1 MWTLLPSER
10 LRSWHDFRKEI
21 NDLDLTSAIE
31 KINHLWCY
39 APFVNHYLTTDQ
51 IADWPDPWE
60 LLYEN
65 YYCDLAKALGMLYT
79 LYLSDHKD
87 NLTMEIRIYT
97 NPDTKQTYNLVW
109 INQGKYVLNLE
120 YDEVVN
126 KHYIDQRLKLKET
139 ISIEQLK
146 LQTL

>member
-1 MWTLLPSER
+1 MWTQLPSER
-10 LRSWHDFRKEI
+10 LRSWQDFRKEI
-21 NDLDLTSAIE
+21 NQLDLETAIE
-31 KINHLWCY
+31 RTHHLWCY

-51 IADWPDPWE
+51 IAEWPDPWE

-79 LYLSDHKD
+79 LYLSNHKD
-87 NLTMEIRIYT
+87 SLDLEIRIYIDL
-97 NPDTKQTYNLVW
+97 DTKQTYNLVW
-109 INQGKYVLNLE
+109 INQGKYVLNLI

-126 KHYIDQRLKLKET
+126 KKHIDQKLKLKET
-139 ISIEQLK
+139 IGVQQLK

>member
-31 KINHLWCY
+31 KTNHLWCY

>member
-1 MWTLLPSER
+1 MWTQLPSER

-21 NDLDLTSAIE
+21 NDLDELSAIQ
-31 KINHLWCY
+31 KTNHLWCY

-51 IADWPDPWE
+51 IDQWPGPWE

-87 NLTMEIRIYT
+87 ALDMEIRIYT
-97 NPDTKQTYNLVW
+97 NPDTKQTHNLVW

>member
-1 MWTLLPSER
+1 MPDR
-10 LRSWHDFRKEI
+10 LAAWKRFRHE
-21 NDLDLTSAIE
+21 LDSLEFELALKQVI
-31 KINHLWCY
+31 KFWDR
-39 APFVNHYLTTDQ
+39 APFNPYYLDYDPNT
-51 IADWPDPWE
+51 WPDPWTMIAD
-60 LLYEN
+60 N
-65 YYCDLAKALGMLYT
+65 CYCDLAKALGMLYT

-87 NLTMEIRIYT
+87 ALEMEIRIYI

-126 KHYIDQRLKLKET
+126 KQYIDQRLKLKET
-139 ISIEQLK
+139 ISIKQLK

>member
-1 MWTLLPSER
+1 MWTLTPSER

-21 NDLDLTSAIE
+21 NDLDLISAIQ
-31 KINHLWCY
+31 KTNHLWCY

-51 IADWPDPWE
+51 IAEWPGPWE

-87 NLTMEIRIYT
+87 ALDMEIRIYI
-97 NPDTKQTYNLVW
+97 NPDTKQIYNLVW
-109 INQGKYVLNLE
+109 INRGKYVLNLE

>member
-1 MWTLLPSER
+1 MWNLKPDER
-10 LRSWHDFRKEI
+10 LREWKSFRRQLGQLSLEEACKK
-21 NDLDLTSAIE
+21 TAHFWS
-31 KINHLWCY
+31 Y
-39 APFVNHYLTTDQ
+39 APYVAHYLTTDHVEE
-51 IADWPDPWE
+51 WPGPWE

-87 NLTMEIRIYT
+87 ALEMEIRIYI

>member
-1 MWTLLPSER
+1 MWTQLPSER

-31 KINHLWCY
+31 KTNHLWCY

-51 IADWPDPWE
+51 IADWPGPWE

-87 NLTMEIRIYT
+87 DLEMEIRIYI

-139 ISIEQLK
+139 ISIKQLK